1 MFTCH
6 YHQQHNVWI
15 YSNDIICMDYGH
27 PTNGNL
33 FEFAIIKFPIDM
45 SEY

>member
-1 MFTCH
+1 MPMFTCH
-6 YHQQHNVWI
+6 YHQQHT
-15 YSNDIICMDYGH
+15 YGYNDIICMDYGH